1 MTTSIDVTDGAG
13 SLGDLWFYSMIP
25 FMIAKYILIILILE
39 LLLLRTPMFLYNYW
53 FYKR

>member
-1 MTTSIDVTDGAG
+1 MTTSIELTDGAV
-13 SLGDLWFYSMIP
+13 SSGDLWVYSMIL
-25 FMIAKYILIILILE
+25 FTIAKYILIILVLE